1 MLAGLIRAEVS
12 SPDGRSLVIRYARPG
27 ALLGMASLFGEP
39 YIMPGSLYAVV
50 DSELLELRPDVV
62 RRVAREEIAVANAI
76 LDELSDRVV
85 GFVAEI
91 PGSAFTTVHQRIARH
106 LLGVASRDPMAGRSP
121 GSPSSSWPMPSGS
134 VREVVVRE
142 LRGMRETGT
151 VRTGSRSITIL
162 DPDRVAADAGETAP
176 VGLEPRFLTRHPAR
190 PSLSLDAPHV
200 AARLGGH
207 EMTEDGWR
215 RGSKRVRATTR
226 RGVPGDAAAPRR
238 PAVAARGAD
247 GVLR

>member
-1 MLAGLIRAEVS
+1 MDVGGRSAAWTEREKTAIAASRLGQLSPDLLARVTAGSRVRVDQAGSLIRPIGEGGSHLELVLAGLVRAEVS

-27 ALLGMASLFGEP
+27 ALLGVASLFGEP

-50 DSELLELRPDVV
+50 DSELLELRPAVV
-62 RRVAREEIAVANAI
+62 RRVAREEIAVANAL

-106 LLGVASRDPMAGRSP
+106 LLGVAEPGPDGRP
-121 GSPSSSWPMPSGS
+121 VARITQQQLADAVGS

-151 VRTGSRSITIL
+151 IRTGSRSITIL
-162 DPDRVAADAGETAP
+162 DPDRVAADAGETIP
-176 VGLEPRFLTRHPAR
+176 VDWNP
-190 PSLSLDAPHV
+190 
-200 AARLGGH
+200 
-207 EMTEDGWR
+207 
-215 RGSKRVRATTR
+215 GS
-226 RGVPGDAAAPRR
+226 
-238 PAVAARGAD
+238 
-247 GVLR
+247 